1 MKTIVTMMITVLM
14 TVLLVDIYQN
24 ALGFGGLQGWI
35 AVLLHGVSY
44 PLVWA
49 AALYVR
55 KGY

>member
-14 TVLLVDIYQN
+14 TVMLVDIYQN
-24 ALGFGGLQGWI
+24 ALGFGGLQGWV
-35 AVLLHGVSY
+35 AVLLHAVSY

-55 KGY
+55 RD